1 MTPKETMDKLIAFA
15 EDKPVEI
22 LACIGTA
29 IEALAAYRNM
39 PCFRDVVEKALAQN
53 DDGEDVLD
61 ENYLE
66 LYERLYSFAGWN
78 LAIEKSI
85 KNYKGGIIDN
95 VNATYRK
102 DIQ

>member
-29 IEALAAYRNM
+29 IEALAAYKNM
-39 PCFRDVVEKALAQN
+39 ACFRDVVEKALALN

-61 ENYLE
+61 ENYIE
-66 LYERLYSFAGWN
+66 LYERLYNFACWN
-78 LAIEKSI
+78 LEVEKQ
-85 KNYKGGIIDN
+85 YK
-95 VNATYRK
+95 K
-102 DIQ
+102 L